1 MCGIAGI
8 WNAGRPGDP
17 GDLLAAMGAALRHR
31 GPDAGGFWTDPS
43 GGPGLAHRRLSIL
56 DLSPAGA
63 QPMHSHSGR
72 FTTVYNGEIYNYRD
86 LRAELGSGIP
96 WRGHS
101 DTEVMLEAVE
111 AWGVEAAVKKFHG
124 MFAAAIWDARERV
137 LHLFRDPAGIKP
149 LYYGRV
155 GDAFAFAS
163 ELKAL
168 TLLPGFDRT
177 IDREA
182 VAAYV
187 RFDNIPAPRT
197 IYRGIHKL
205 KPGHLVSLAAPDAE
219 PRPRAYW
226 SLGEVV
232 ARRSLPGGGDETDPT
247 DELDELL
254 QRTVKA
260 HLVSDVP
267 VGAFLSGGVDSSVVV
282 AAMCRAGAG
291 PVHTFTIGF
300 EDPRFDESA
309 HAERIAAHLGT
320 HHTTFRVTARDALD
334 VVPRLPG
341 MYDEPFSDSSQIPT
355 HLVSR
360 LAREHVT
367 VALAGDGGDELFG
380 GYTRHH
386 MGSACWRRL
395 WSARPPLRR
404 VIGRNVARVLDRCT
418 PGRDSR
424 RWHELTLPDFKTFY
438 GHVMSHWK
446 EAGELVIGA
455 TGAPALDFDLP
466 PGLDFT
472 ESFMFCDWMT
482 YLPDA
487 VLTKADRASMA
498 ASLEVRVPLLDHAL
512 AEFAWGWPNG
522 LPHRDQPKW
531 LLREVLARHVPR
543 ALWERPKQG
552 FNLPLGPWLRHEL
565 RDWAEDLLA
574 APVLEG
580 IFHPGPIREKW
591 SQHLA
596 GLHDWSFALWTILM
610 FQAWSRDALPSAPV

>member
-8 WNAGRPGDP
+8 WSPRPPDGFADR
-17 GDLLAAMGAALRHR
+17 LAAMGESLRHR
-31 GPDAGGFWTDPS
+31 GPDAQGVWTAPDQ
-43 GGPGLAHRRLSIL
+43 GPGLVHRRLSIL

-72 FTTVYNGEIYNYRD
+72 FTTVYNGEIYNYRE
-86 LRAELGSGIP
+86 LRAELGSGIH

-101 DTEVMLEAVE
+101 DTEVMLEAIE

-124 MFAAAIWDARERV
+124 MFAAAVWDARERV

-177 IDREA
+177 MDREA

-205 KPGHLVSLAAPDAE
+205 KPGHLVSLGAPDAE

-226 SLGEVV
+226 SLGEVI
-232 ARRSLPGGGDETDPT
+232 ARRSLHGGGDKTDPA
-247 DELDELL
+247 DKLDELL
-254 QRTVKA
+254 QGTVKA

-282 AAMCRAGAG
+282 AAMSRAGAG

-300 EDPRFDESA
+300 DDPRFDESP

-320 HHTTFRVTARDALD
+320 NHTTFRVTARDALD
-334 VVPRLPG
+334 VVPRLAG

-386 MGSACWRRL
+386 MGSAFWRRL
-395 WSARPPLRR
+395 WNVRPPLRR
-404 VIGRNVARVLDRCT
+404 AIGRNVARVLDRCT
-418 PGRDSR
+418 TGRDSR

-455 TGAPALDFDLP
+455 TGAPALDFEIP
-466 PGLDFT
+466 SGLDFT

-498 ASLEVRVPLLDHAL
+498 ASLEVRVPLLDHAM
-512 AEFAWGWPNG
+512 AEFAWGWPFG
-522 LPHRDQPKW
+522 LPHRGEPKW
-531 LLREVLARHVPR
+531 LLKQVLARHVPR
-543 ALWERPKQG
+543 ALWDRPKQG
-552 FNLPLGPWLRHEL
+552 FNLPLGAWLRNEL
-565 RDWAEDLLA
+565 RDWAEAMLA
-574 APVLEG
+574 PERLDADGV
-580 IFHPGPIREKW
+580 FNAAPIREKW
-591 SQHLA
+591 TQHLA
-596 GLHDWSFALWTILM
+596 GERDWAFPLWTILM
-610 FQAWSRDALPSAPV
+610 FQAWRHGA